1 MYGNAVPV
9 FEMKNKLSFY
19 LHKVEEEGPVFISN
33 RGRPAFVL
41 QTVEDYEKQMQTAPR
56 EKTIFEAMAEL
67 RQQYEI
73 TEDDDRAIAD
83 VFEHLRGDE
92 PYYGRE
98 SAGHLFDGV

>member
-9 FEMKNKLSFY
+9 FEMKNKLSFF

-33 RGRPAFVL
+33 RGRTAFVL
-41 QTVEDYEKQMQTAPR
+41 QTVEDYEKQTQTAPK
-56 EKTIFEAMAEL
+56 EKNIFEVMAEL

-73 TEDDDRAIAD
+73 TEDDFDFSA
-83 VFEHLRGDE
+83 HLQKLREEE

-98 SAGHLFDGV
+98 SAEYLFDGI

>member
-9 FEMKNKLSFY
+9 FEMKNKLSFF

-41 QTVEDYEKQMQTAPR
+41 QTVEDYEKQTQTAPK
-56 EKTIFEAMAEL
+56 EKTIFEAMAAL

-73 TEDDDRAIAD
+73 TEDDDLAVAD
-83 VFEHLRGDE
+83 VYEHLRGAE
-92 PYYGRE
+92 PYCGRE
-98 SAGHLFDGV
+98 SAEHLFDGI

>member
-9 FEMKNKLSFY
+9 FEMKNKLSFF

-41 QTVEDYEKQMQTAPR
+41 QTVEDYERQTQNAPR
-56 EKTIFEAMAEL
+56 GKTIFEAAAEL

-73 TEDDDRAIAD
+73 TENDNLEVAD
-83 VFEHLRGDE
+83 ALEHVRGEE

-98 SAGHLFDGV
+98 RTEHLFDGV

>member
-9 FEMKNKLSFY
+9 FEMKNKLSFF

-41 QTVEDYEKQMQTAPR
+41 QTVEDYERQTQNAPR
-56 EKTIFEAMAEL
+56 EKTIFEAAAEL

-73 TEDDDRAIAD
+73 TENDHLEVAD
-83 VFEHLRGDE
+83 VLEHVRGEE

-98 SAGHLFDGV
+98 RAEHLFDGV

>member
-41 QTVEDYEKQMQTAPR
+41 QTVEDYEKQTQTAPR

-73 TEDDDRAIAD
+73 TEDDFDFSA
-83 VFEHLRGDE
+83 HLQNIREEE
-92 PYYGRE
+92 PHYGRE
-98 SAGHLFDGV
+98 SAEHLFDEV